1 MNDTISPDAE
11 TGLRADQ
18 VAQKRAQG
26 RQNVLDDRATKS
38 TAQILKDNVCTLF
51 NLFNLLIAAALALLG
66 AWSNLLFLLVVAL
79 NTLIGIAQEVHA
91 KRLVEKLSLLSLPTA
106 RVIRDGAP
114 AEIPTQDLVE
124 EDVIEL
130 EAGRQ
135 VCADAVLLT
144 GAAEVNESLL
154 TGESDPVRRS
164 AGEHLLSGS
173 FVVSGRCRARV
184 EHVGRENYAARIAQ
198 EAKALRGVRSE
209 LLTSMRKVTR
219 FTGYWIPFLGV
230 LLFLEALFLRGD
242 PVQDA
247 VVATSAG
254 LLGMLPKGLVL
265 LTSVSLAA
273 GIIALSR
280 RRVLVQELYALETLA
295 HVDTLCLDKTGTLT
309 QGTMRVEEVRLTALG
324 RAEAFE
330 EKMGAFLHASQD
342 NNATFQALQAH
353 FPTRS
358 TPEPLERIPFSSERK
373 WSAVRFAD

>member
-1 MNDTISPDAE
+1 M
-11 TGLRADQ
+11 
-18 VAQKRAQG
+18 
-26 RQNVLDDRATKS
+26 
-38 TAQILKDNVCTLF
+38 
-51 NLFNLLIAAALALLG
+51 
-66 AWSNLLFLLVVAL
+66 
-79 NTLIGIAQEVHA
+79 
-91 KRLVEKLSLLSLPTA
+91 
-106 RVIRDGAP
+106 
-114 AEIPTQDLVE
+114 
-124 EDVIEL
+124 IEL
-130 EAGRQ
+130 ETGRQ

-184 EHVGRENYAARIAQ
+184 EHVGKENYAARIAQ

-219 FTGYWIPFLGV
+219 LTGYWIPFLGV

-265 LTSVSLAA
+265 LTSISLAA

-280 RRVLVQELYALETLA
+280 SGTSPSPLTTLA
-295 HVDTLCLDKTGTLT
+295 EGVRQIRDGNLDHRIAHA
-309 QGTMRVEEVRLTALG
+309 QRDEFQPVC
-324 RAEAFE
+324 EAFNEMADRLRASVEQSQCE
-330 EKMGAFLHASQD
+330 EEGRKELLASISHDVRSPLTSIRAYVEGLLDGVADAPEKRPLRRRTRAAGCAPSAGASRRTRISRRTPPISAAS
-342 NNATFQALQAH
+342 
-353 FPTRS
+353 
-358 TPEPLERIPFSSERK
+358 
-373 WSAVRFAD
+373 

>member
-1 MNDTISPDAE
+1 M
-11 TGLRADQ
+11 
-18 VAQKRAQG
+18 
-26 RQNVLDDRATKS
+26 
-38 TAQILKDNVCTLF
+38 
-51 NLFNLLIAAALALLG
+51 
-66 AWSNLLFLLVVAL
+66 LFLVVVAL
-79 NTLIGIAQEVHA
+79 NTLTGIAQEVHA

-135 VCADAVLLT
+135 ICADAIILT
-144 GAAEVNESLL
+144 GEAEVNESLL

-164 AGEHLLSGS
+164 ASEHLLSGS

-184 EHVGRENYAARIAQ
+184 EHVGKENYAARIAQ

-219 FTGYWIPFLGV
+219 LTGYWIP
-230 LLFLEALFLRGD
+230 FLEALFLRGD

-280 RRVLVQELYALETLA
+280 S
-295 HVDTLCLDKTGTLT
+295 GT
-309 QGTMRVEEVRLTALG
+309 
-324 RAEAFE
+324 
-330 EKMGAFLHASQD
+330 S
-342 NNATFQALQAH
+342 
-353 FPTRS
+353 PS
-358 TPEPLERIPFSSERK
+358 P
-373 WSAVRFAD
+373 